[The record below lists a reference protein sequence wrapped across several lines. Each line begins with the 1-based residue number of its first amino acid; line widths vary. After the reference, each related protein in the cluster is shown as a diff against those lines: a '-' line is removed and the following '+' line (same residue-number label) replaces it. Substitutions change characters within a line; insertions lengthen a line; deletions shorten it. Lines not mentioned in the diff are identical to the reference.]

1 MPNSLA
7 TGATQQ
13 APGPA
18 TPQGLAAFASELD
31 AIRDRA
37 RAQVGEVDARY
48 IVRLLWTIRG
58 MEAAG
63 RIGLLVAGIGFAL
76 AGAFAMAP
84 WGWVALASLVSLGLS
99 KCLQNMEFGHNV
111 MHGQYEWMNDP
122 RFEGKAHEWDSACSK
137 EDWRDFHNHMHHH
150 YTNVDGVDRDFG
162 YGMLRLSA
170 EMKWEPRHL
179 MQAPYAVIVALLF
192 EWAIA
197 IHNLEFERLRTDR
210 EATKARMQR
219 LWPRARAKMGAQLR
233 KDALWWPL
241 LAAVLGVAV
250 GGLSGAW
257 LAGATVFVGNALAGA
272 IRNLWTFVVIFC
284 GHFTDGVHLF
294 PADAVA
300 GEARGHWYLRQVLG
314 SSNLSGGRFF
324 HLMTGNLSHQIEHHL
339 YPDLPARRYAEVAPA
354 VREVCRRHGVPY
366 NTGSLLSQFLTVA
379 RRIVRHSFPGGEH
392 LLSALPAQEARQP
405 SRT

>member
-1 MPNSLA
+1 M
-7 TGATQQ
+7 
-13 APGPA
+13 
-18 TPQGLAAFASELD
+18 GLA
-31 AIRDRA
+31 
-37 RAQVGEVDARY
+37 
-48 IVRLLWTIRG
+48 W
-58 MEAAG
+58 
-63 RIGLLVAGIGFAL
+63 

-170 EMKWEPRHL
+170 EMKWAPRHL

-210 EATKARMQR
+210 EATRARMQR

-233 KDALWWPL
+233 KDGLWWPL
-241 LAAVLGVAV
+241 LAAVLGLAV
-250 GGLSGAW
+250 GGLAGAW
-257 LAGATVFVGNALAGA
+257 LAGATVLLGNALAGT

-300 GEARGHWYLRQVLG
+300 TETRGHWYLRQVLG
-314 SSNLSGGRFF
+314 SSNLTGGRLF

-339 YPDLPARRYAEVAPA
+339 FPDLPARRYAEVAPA
-354 VREVCRRHGVPY
+354 VRDVCRRHGVPY
-366 NTGSLLSQFLTVA
+366 NTGSLTGQFLSVA

-392 LLSALPAQEARQP
+392 LLSPLPGQPTRNP

>member
-1 MPNSLA
+1 MSA
-7 TGATQQ
+7 ASSTGPAAR
-13 APGPA
+13 APGPS
-18 TPQGLAAFASELD
+18 TPEGLAAFASELD
-31 AIRDRA
+31 AIRDRT

-48 IVRLLWTIRG
+48 IVRLLWAIRG

-63 RIGLLVAGIGFAL
+63 RIGLLVAGMGIAL

-150 YTNVDGVDRDFG
+150 YTNVDGIDRDFG

-179 MQAPYAVIVALLF
+179 MQAPYAVVVALLF

-241 LAAVLGVAV
+241 VAAVIGAAL

-257 LAGATVFVGNALAGA
+257 LAGATVLVGNALAGV

-366 NTGSLLSQFLTVA
+366 NTGSLFTQFLTVA

-392 LLSALPAQEARQP
+392 LLSALPGHQTRHP

>member
-1 MPNSLA
+1 MPPSST
-7 TGATQQ
+7 TGAAMQ

-18 TPQGLAAFASELD
+18 TPEGLAAFASELD

-48 IVRLLWTIRG
+48 IVRLLWTIRA
-58 MEAAG
+58 MEATG
-63 RIGLLVAGIGFAL
+63 RIGLLVAGLGLAL

-84 WGWVALASLVSLGLS
+84 WGWGALASLVSLGLS

-150 YTNVDGVDRDFG
+150 YTNVDGIDRDFG

-210 EATKARMQR
+210 EATQARIQR

-241 LAAVLGVAV
+241 LAAVLGLAL
-250 GGLSGAW
+250 GGLPGAW
-257 LAGATVFVGNALAGA
+257 LTGGTVLIGNAVAGAM
-272 IRNLWTFVVIFC
+272 RNLWTFVVIFC

-294 PADAVA
+294 PADAVP

-339 YPDLPARRYAEVAPA
+339 FPDLPARRYAEVAPA

-366 NTGSLLSQFLTVA
+366 NTGSLTGQFLTVV
-379 RRIVRHSFPGGEH
+379 RRIVRHSFPGGQH
-392 LLSALPAQEARQP
+392 LLSALPAQEARLP
-405 SRT
+405 SRS

>member
-1 MPNSLA
+1 MPNSFA
-7 TGATQQ
+7 RGATQQ

-63 RIGLLVAGIGFAL
+63 RIGLLVAGIGVAL
-76 AGAFAMAP
+76 AGTFAMAP
-84 WGWVALASLVSLGLS
+84 WGWVAVASLVSLGLS

-150 YTNVDGVDRDFG
+150 YTNVDGIDRDFG

-179 MQAPYAVIVALLF
+179 MQAHYAVIVALLF

-241 LAAVLGVAV
+241 LAAVLGVA
-250 GGLSGAW
+250 GGGPSGAW

-366 NTGSLLSQFLTVA
+366 NTGSLLWQFLTVA

-392 LLSALPAQEARQP
+392 LLSALPAQEARHP

>member
-1 MPNSLA
+1 MPPSST
-7 TGATQQ
+7 TGAAMQ

-18 TPQGLAAFASELD
+18 TPEGLAAFASELD

-48 IVRLLWTIRG
+48 IVRLLWTIRA

-63 RIGLLVAGIGFAL
+63 RIGLLVASLGLAL

-150 YTNVDGVDRDFG
+150 YTNVDGIDRDFG

-210 EATKARMQR
+210 EATQARIQR

-241 LAAVLGVAV
+241 LAAVLGLAL
-250 GGLSGAW
+250 GGLPGAW
-257 LAGATVFVGNALAGA
+257 LAGGTVLIGNAVAGA
-272 IRNLWTFVVIFC
+272 MRNLWTFVVIFC

-294 PADAVA
+294 PADAVP

-339 YPDLPARRYAEVAPA
+339 FPDLPARRYAEVAPA

-366 NTGSLLSQFLTVA
+366 NTGSLTGQFLTVV
-379 RRIVRHSFPGGEH
+379 RRIVRHSFPGGQH
-392 LLSALPAQEARQP
+392 LLSALPAQEARLP
-405 SRT
+405 SRS

>member
-1 MPNSLA
+1 MPSSTA
-7 TGATQQ
+7 TGAAMR

-18 TPQGLAAFASELD
+18 TPEGLAAFASELD

-37 RAQVGEVDARY
+37 RAQIGEVDARY
-48 IVRLLWTIRG
+48 IVRLLWTIRA

-63 RIGLLVAGIGFAL
+63 RIGLLAAGLGMAW
-76 AGAFAMAP
+76 AGAFAMVP
-84 WGWVALASLVSLGLS
+84 WGWVALAALVSLGLS

-150 YTNVDGVDRDFG
+150 YTNVDGIDRDFG

-219 LWPRARAKMGAQLR
+219 LWPRARAKMGAQLG

-241 LAAVLGVAV
+241 LAAAMGLAL
-250 GGLSGAW
+250 GGLPGAW
-257 LAGATVFVGNALAGA
+257 LAGGTVLLGNAVAGA
-272 IRNLWTFVVIFC
+272 MRNIWTFVVIFC

-294 PADAVA
+294 PADAVP

-339 YPDLPARRYAEVAPA
+339 FPDLPARRYAEVAPA
-354 VREVCRRHGVPY
+354 VREACRRHGVPY
-366 NTGSLLSQFLTVA
+366 NTGSLSWQFLTVV
-379 RRIVRHSFPGGEH
+379 RRIVRHSFPGGQH
-392 LLSALPAQEARQP
+392 LLSALPAQEARHP

>member
-1 MPNSLA
+1 MGPFTPA
-7 TGATQQ
+7 EARHT

-18 TPQGLAAFASELD
+18 TPEALAVFAQELD

-48 IVRLLWTIRG
+48 IVRLLWAIRTL
-58 MEAAG
+58 EATG
-63 RIGLLVAGIGFAL
+63 RGGLLL
-76 AGAFAMAP
+76 AGLGMAAMGAFSWAP
-84 WGWVALASLVSLGLS
+84 WGWVALGSLTCLGLS

-122 RFEGKAHEWDSACSK
+122 RFEGKSHEWDSACSK

-150 YTNVDGVDRDFG
+150 YTNVEGVDRDFG

-179 MQAPYAVIVALLF
+179 MQAPYALIVALLF

-210 EATKARMQR
+210 EATKARIQR
-219 LWPRARAKMGAQLR
+219 LWPRARAKMGRQLR
-233 KDALWWPL
+233 TDGLWWPL
-241 LAAVLGVAV
+241 LAAALGAWL
-250 GGLSGAW
+250 GGLGGAW
-257 LAGATVFVGNALAGA
+257 LAGSSVLVGNVLAGV
-272 IRNLWTFVVIFC
+272 IRNVWTFVVIFC

-294 PADAVA
+294 PAQDVA
-300 GEARGHWYLRQVLG
+300 SESRGHWYLRQVLG
-314 SSNLSGGRFF
+314 SSNLRGGRWF

-339 YPDLPARRYAEVAPA
+339 FPDLPARRYAEVAPA

-366 NTGSLLSQFLTVA
+366 NTGSLVGQFFTVA

-392 LLSALPAQEARQP
+392 LLSPLPAQR
-405 SRT
+405 

>member
-233 KDALWWPL
+233 KDI
-241 LAAVLGVAV
+241 GYR
-250 GGLSGAW
+250 
-257 LAGATVFVGNALAGA
+257 A
-272 IRNLWTFVVIFC
+272 IK
-284 GHFTDGVHLF
+284 
-294 PADAVA
+294 A
-300 GEARGHWYLRQVLG
+300 
-314 SSNLSGGRFF
+314 
-324 HLMTGNLSHQIEHHL
+324 
-339 YPDLPARRYAEVAPA
+339 
-354 VREVCRRHGVPY
+354 
-366 NTGSLLSQFLTVA
+366 
-379 RRIVRHSFPGGEH
+379 
-392 LLSALPAQEARQP
+392 
-405 SRT
+405 

>member
-1 MPNSLA
+1 MSA
-7 TGATQQ
+7 ASSTGPASW

-18 TPQGLAAFASELD
+18 TPEGLAAFASELD
-31 AIRDRA
+31 AIRDRT

-48 IVRLLWTIRG
+48 IVRLLWAIRG
-58 MEAAG
+58 TEAAG
-63 RIGLLVAGIGFAL
+63 RIGLLVAGMGIAL

-99 KCLQNMEFGHNV
+99 KCVQNMEFGHNV

-150 YTNVDGVDRDFG
+150 YTNVHGVDRDFG

-241 LAAVLGVAV
+241 MACVLGAAL
-250 GGLSGAW
+250 GGLTGAW
-257 LAGATVFVGNALAGA
+257 QAGATVFVGNALAGV

-339 YPDLPARRYAEVAPA
+339 FPDLPARRYAEVAPA

-366 NTGSLLSQFLTVA
+366 NTGSLFAQFLTVA

-392 LLSALPAQEARQP
+392 LLSALPGQETRHP
-405 SRT
+405 SRS